1 MKRYLFPLIFF
12 LPLTSASQDTTRWKQ
27 TRVEKKYP
35 SGNIVLIIEGHKTTD
50 RAFGLFKPDQIT
62 MRDERPHHQRGD
74 TLVLTIRVK
83 DKNHPTLAY
92 FDNRAKLLYKNQ
104 LYPFGEIPDINPAQV
119 SNLAYHAFNG
129 VQDDFLEV
137 VLFGEEHIPSKSM
150 KFQSEVETIRDSF
163 MDLDGKLYTAEEFRK
178 ISFRRGELVFRGSV
192 RGKDAVEK
200 YGDKK
205 YAVGVMQYTRKK

>member
-1 MKRYLFPLIFF
+1 
-12 LPLTSASQDTTRWKQ
+12 
-27 TRVEKKYP
+27 
-35 SGNIVLIIEGHKTTD
+35 
-50 RAFGLFKPDQIT
+50 
-62 MRDERPHHQRGD
+62 
-74 TLVLTIRVK
+74 
-83 DKNHPTLAY
+83 
-92 FDNRAKLLYKNQ
+92 LYKNQ